1 MRRTLLLSAGLH
13 LLLALAALSWR
24 APRPAAPDEPARIA
38 LVFGAGGRVQTPP
51 ATTPRAPRP
60 QQVPTAGDP
69 ATPPPVAAPA
79 PPRPDSAAPG
89 VRVERPDPTIIP
101 ARDRPDNR
109 APAYP
114 EVARRLRQHGTVL
127 LRMYIAPDGAV
138 TRVETLRSS
147 GVAVLDS
154 AAIAALARWRFLPA
168 EENGQPVASTRDQPV
183 SFVLDQ

>member
-1 MRRTLLLSAGLH
+1 MRRTLPLSAGLH

-24 APRPAAPDEPARIA
+24 APRPVAPDEPARIE
-38 LVFGAGGRVQTPP
+38 LVFGASDRVRTLS
-51 ATTPRAPRP
+51 AVAPRAPP
-60 QQVPTAGDP
+60 GPTADDP
-69 ATPPPVAAPA
+69 ATPPPVAPPA

-114 EVARRLRQHGTVL
+114 EAARRLRQHGTVL
-127 LRMYIAPDGAV
+127 LRLYIATDGSV
-138 TRVETLRSS
+138 TRVEALRSS

-154 AAIAALARWRFLPA
+154 AAIAALARWHFLPA
-168 EENGQPVASTRDQPV
+168 EENGQAVASTRDQPV
-183 SFVLDQ
+183 SFVLGQ

>member
-38 LVFGAGGRVQTPP
+38 LVFGATDRARTLP
-51 ATTPRAPRP
+51 AVAPHAAP
-60 QQVPTAGDP
+60 GPTAGDP
-69 ATPPPVAAPA
+69 ATPPTVAPPA
-79 PPRPDSAAPG
+79 PPRPDSTAPG
-89 VRVERPDPTIIP
+89 VLVERPDPTIIP
-101 ARDRPDNR
+101 ARDRQDNR

-114 EVARRLRQHGTVL
+114 EAARRLRQHGTVL
-127 LRMYIAPDGAV
+127 LRLYIAPDGAV
-138 TRVETLRSS
+138 TRVEALRSS

-154 AAIAALARWRFLPA
+154 AAIEALARWHFLPA

-183 SFVLDQ
+183 SFVLD